1 MPNANAPAASE
12 ATASPADVGHVGV
25 HVRVGVR
32 VRRAAI
38 FVGVLGAVSYLLAAA
53 QVPCGFARMFHLP
66 CPGCGSTRAM
76 LALASG
82 DLHGLVRYN
91 PLAPFM
97 TLLIVALALQ
107 ALASVLA
114 TGTFRR
120 VGDGAVGTLVSRG
133 VMVVGVL
140 EVIVWVARFSGFLG
154 GPVPV

>member
-1 MPNANAPAASE
+1 MPNANAPATSE
-12 ATASPADVGHVGV
+12 AITTGTTRATRAM
-25 HVRVGVR
+25 R

-38 FVGVLGAVSYLLAAA
+38 FVSVLALASYLLAAA
-53 QVPCGFARMFHLP
+53 QVPCGFAKMFHVP

-97 TLLIVALALQ
+97 TLLVVALAGQ

-120 VGDGAVGTLVSRG
+120 VGDGAIGLLVSRG
-133 VMVVGVL
+133 VMVVGGL
-140 EVIVWVARFSGFLG
+140 EVLVWLARFAGLLG

>member
-1 MPNANAPAASE
+1 MPNANATTALPFPARTRA
-12 ATASPADVGHVGV
+12 V
-25 HVRVGVR
+25 
-32 VRRAAI
+32 RAAL
-38 FVGVLGAVSYLLAAA
+38 FLAALGGFSFMLASA
-53 QVPCGFARMFHLP
+53 QVPCGFARIFHMP

-97 TLLIVALALQ
+97 TVLLVTLMVQ
-107 ALASVLA
+107 AIASLLA

-120 VGDGAVGTLVSRG
+120 VGDGVVGILVSRG
-133 VMVVGVL
+133 ALVIASL
-140 EVIVWVARFSGFLG
+140 EVLVWIARFGGFLG

>member
-1 MPNANAPAASE
+1 MPNANASTRKGQPR
-12 ATASPADVGHVGV
+12 V
-25 HVRVGVR
+25 H

-38 FVGVLGAVSYLLAAA
+38 FVGVLGGITYLLASAGI
-53 QVPCGFARMFHLP
+53 PCGFARMFHVP

-76 LALASG
+76 LALATG
-82 DLHGLVRYN
+82 DLHGLVRFN

-97 TLLIVALALQ
+97 TALIVALALQ

-120 VGDGAVGTLVSRG
+120 VGDGAIGTLVSRG
-133 VMVVGVL
+133 VMVVAAL
-140 EVIVWVARFSGFLG
+140 EVLVWVARFGGFLG

>member
-1 MPNANAPAASE
+1 MPNANASTEKGQPR
-12 ATASPADVGHVGV
+12 V
-25 HVRVGVR
+25 H

-38 FVGVLGAVSYLLAAA
+38 FVSALGGITYLLASAG
-53 QVPCGFARMFHLP
+53 VPCGFAHMFHVP

-76 LALASG
+76 LALATG

-97 TLLIVALALQ
+97 TALVVALALQ
-107 ALASVLA
+107 ALASLLA

-120 VGDGAVGTLVSRG
+120 VGDGVVGTLVSRG
-133 VMVVGVL
+133 VMVVAAL
-140 EVIVWVARFSGFLG
+140 EVLVWVARFGGFLG

>member
-1 MPNANAPAASE
+1 MPNANANAPTSDASSSN
-12 ATASPADVGHVGV
+12 APSLALGLA
-25 HVRVGVR
+25 VR

-38 FVGVLGAVSYLLAAA
+38 YVVVAAAATYLLAAA
-53 QVPCGFARMFHLP
+53 QVPCGFARIFHMP

-82 DLHGLVRYN
+82 DLHGVLHFN

-97 TLLIVALALQ
+97 TLLVVVLAGQ

-120 VGDGAVGTLVSRG
+120 VGDGGLGTLVSRG
-133 VMVVGVL
+133 MLVVAAL
-140 EVIVWVARFSGFLG
+140 EVLVWVARFGGLLG

>member
-1 MPNANAPAASE
+1 MPNANAPTPTAPDATTAAI
-12 ATASPADVGHVGV
+12 
-25 HVRVGVR
+25 RI
-32 VRRAAI
+32 RRSAI
-38 FVGVLGAVSYLLAAA
+38 FVSVLGGVTYLLAAA
-53 QVPCGFARMFHLP
+53 QVPCGFAHIFHVP

-97 TLLIVALALQ
+97 TLLVIALAGQ

-120 VGDGAVGTLVSRG
+120 VGDGTIGTLVSRG
-133 VMVVGVL
+133 VMVVGAL
-140 EVIVWVARFSGFLG
+140 EVLVWIARFGGFLG
-154 GPVPV
+154 GAVPI